1 MLCYDIAVTVLRQ
14 QKGCDILEDGN
25 LISKKDLL
33 QKYGISY
40 GALYR
45 WKRKGLIP
53 EDWFIRKATST
64 GQETFFPADLITA
77 RVEAILSGKSDFELD
92 ELAKKLQGEEDKAW
106 TLTLSTVYGDKTF
119 RLKDIKGVTLRKG
132 NRTLDV
138 TKAVTSVKKED

>member
-1 MLCYDIAVTVLRQ
+1 M
-14 QKGCDILEDGN
+14 EDGN

-92 ELAKKLQGEEDKAW
+92 ELAKKLQGEEDDAW
-106 TLTLSTVYGDKTF
+106 VLTVSTVYGDKSF
-119 RLKDIKGVTLRKG
+119 RLRDVQSVRLTKGGVSI
-132 NRTLDV
+132 DV
-138 TKAVTSVKKED
+138 TGAITSVKKED

>member
-1 MLCYDIAVTVLRQ
+1 M
-14 QKGCDILEDGN
+14 EDGN

-92 ELAKKLQGEEDKAW
+92 ELAKKLQGDPQKIARALVRRGYGFSLARRAAEEAA
-106 TLTLSTVYGDKTF
+106 GDQGAF
-119 RLKDIKGVTLRKG
+119 P
-132 NRTLDV
+132 
-138 TKAVTSVKKED
+138 

>member
-1 MLCYDIAVTVLRQ
+1 MN
-14 QKGCDILEDGN
+14 EDG
-25 LISKKDLL
+25 LISKKELL
-33 QKYGISY
+33 ESYGISY

-132 NRTLDV
+132 SRTLDV